1 MLGLLLLAALAG
13 AARNPAL
20 DSLVEGSGAPPEVVR
35 NLVVLE
41 VPYRTDAGALARGR
55 LVCHRRVEHDLR
67 GLFDTLS
74 KSGFPL
80 TSVRPSL
87 DFGHSDS
94 LSMVHDNTVA
104 FNWRRVKGQ
113 ARISAHALGLALD
126 INPRRNPFAHRK
138 GNRPDGAVHDP
149 LVPGTLSDTSLAVR
163 YLRARGWIW
172 GGRWPSGRDWQH
184 FEKPTRARVR
194 DSLRAPAR
202 P

>member
-1 MLGLLLLAALAG
+1 MLGLLLGALAG
-13 AARNPAL
+13 VLPLSPL
-20 DSLVEGSGAPPEVVR
+20 DSLVAGSGAPPEVVR

-41 VPYRTDAGALARGR
+41 VPYRTDAGVEKRGR
-55 LVCHRRVEHDLR
+55 LVCHHRVAEDLR
-67 GLFDTLS
+67 GLFDTLF
-74 KSGFPL
+74 KAGFPL

-113 ARISAHALGLALD
+113 ARISSHAMGLALD
-126 INPRRNPFAHRK
+126 INPRRNPFAHRT
-138 GNRPDGAVHDP
+138 GNRPFGAVHDP
-149 LVPGTLSDTSLAVR
+149 RVPGTLTDTSLAVR

-184 FEKPTRARVR
+184 FEKP
-194 DSLRAPAR
+194 LR
-202 P
+202 